1 MPLKKLVNGVEVDF
15 SPEEEAA
22 IQAEWSANANA
33 PAPVPAEVTMRQG
46 RLALLAAGL
55 LDQVEAAL
63 NAMPEGTP
71 EQIFAKKAARI
82 EWDKSQTIQRHKGL
96 TVTLAGVLGLTNQQ
110 IDDLFRLA
118 VTL

>member
-1 MPLKKLVNGVEVDF
+1 MTLKKMVNGVEMKCT
-15 SPEEEAA
+15 PEEEAA
-22 IQAEWSANANA
+22 IQAEWQANANA
-33 PAPVPAEVTMRQG
+33 PAPVPQEVTMRQG
-46 RLALLAAGL
+46 RLALLSAGL
-55 LDQVEAAL
+55 LDLVEGAL
-63 NAMPEGTP
+63 DAMPETTP
-71 EQIFAKKAARI
+71 QEVFAKKAARI